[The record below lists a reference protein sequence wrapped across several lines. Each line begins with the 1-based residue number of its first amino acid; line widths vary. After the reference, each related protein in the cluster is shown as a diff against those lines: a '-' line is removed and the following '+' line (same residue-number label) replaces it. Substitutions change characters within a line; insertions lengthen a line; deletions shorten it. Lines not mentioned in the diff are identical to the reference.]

1 MGIIGLGNETY
12 LYVNGIVVNRE
23 IVLYDHVTLLP
34 VSAEL
39 DSNVASKLIEKNVDY
54 FIAALSSGNLNA
66 QIKIEAESA
75 KELAV
80 EAWNSQWDCLLL
92 GAIINNSV
100 MCNLQCDKPVEL
112 INEASYLN
120 VTNYELRGTRGISK
134 ELTTED
140 ETWIEKHYK
149 KARELLDHQ
158 RYNTAVHCMATYTWH
173 SLPNV
178 QLAILWSGIESLF
191 NVSTEVGFRV
201 SLYISNYLSNNHE
214 EAKSLFSHIKDIYN
228 ARSSAVHGS
237 NRKLKKPIDEY
248 VNNSADILNRL
259 IRKCAENN
267 ALPDIESLVF

>member
-1 MGIIGLGNETY
+1 
-12 LYVNGIVVNRE
+12 VPS
-23 IVLYDHVTLLP
+23 YDAAGVKEQHFAACRSGQACGTAPGGRHSGGTLP
-34 VSAEL
+34 PNPRGKATPYQRRKNQKGKTSAEL

-214 EAKSLFSHIKDIYN
+214 EVL
-228 ARSSAVHGS
+228 RW
-237 NRKLKKPIDEY
+237 
-248 VNNSADILNRL
+248 
-259 IRKCAENN
+259 
-267 ALPDIESLVF
+267 